1 MNTKI
6 IIMLTLSLFILTSCN
21 TGKVSANSKDRDTQ
35 KETKK
40 ESISSLE
47 NEKKAE
53 NTSETKANIESE
65 TEQETI
71 MESSEEGL
79 ESKLKKV
86 IYEDELKRYEAY
98 LKSRSDLKPP
108 LYPIVIVN
116 VVHVTPNNDINKVFV
131 YIYENAYSF
140 SNGIFKSEAGSAR
153 PNRYDIDNNMK
164 IVYKFEPE
172 DGGEYSK
179 SVLEMTENNRE
190 IADKLWDNERN
201 IDFINKVEMEEL
213 KKSALERDL
222 KNFTYDIKD
231 IPNYN
236 EDVTYVDKN
245 ENQIY
250 IIKNQDY
257 EKLQEE
263 RKNIVPDDV
272 EGVHWVYKECIIY
285 DKKARICVE
294 GIIDY
299 SD

>member
-1 MNTKI
+1 MNTKMI
-6 IIMLTLSLFILTSCN
+6 ILLTLSLFILSSCSID
-21 TGKVSANSKDRDTQ
+21 KVSANSKDRDTQ

-40 ESISSLE
+40 ESISSVE

-71 MESSEEGL
+71 MESSEESL
-79 ESKLKKV
+79 ESKLKK
-86 IYEDELKRYEAY
+86 YEAY

-213 KKSALERDL
+213 KKSALERGL